1 VDGGVYRASE
11 RGNEGSVASRL
22 AGSTVLITGAS
33 GFVGK
38 AVLSALLFGTEDVR
52 VRLLLRAPDRGAAE
66 RRLTE
71 EILRSE
77 PFGSAPEPLLERMLA
92 AGDLAAID
100 GDLGDEGLEARNLD
114 GLAGVDTVIHC
125 AASVSLEEPLDAA
138 MRING
143 LGPARL
149 LRALRAAGSDP
160 HFVHVSTAFTPDC
173 RTPTVREEDV
183 HPGLAEL
190 DPDETLATATRW
202 REEAAAKVQGGSDE
216 RAADAELSRRGR
228 NFAVAAGWPDT
239 YAMTKAIGEMLL
251 KREGARTTI
260 VRPSIVESALGR
272 PWPGWLEGYK
282 VADPLII
289 AYASRGLTHLPGRP
303 DNPID
308 LVPVDCVAAACVAAA
323 AYPAAERHRTIS
335 VSSSARNPLTLGE
348 LAGHTRAYFRKHPL
362 VDRRGEEIRIGDL
375 RFASRGRALL
385 WSRGREELLAI
396 AGRAAAA
403 PPARRAQ
410 PSLQRN
416 ARLAGRIRRMV
427 EIYAPYTQLDCRFD
441 DTEAQRLLAT
451 MGDEDRDRF
460 GFDTAAIDWTAYLED
475 SHLPRLRE
483 MVADSFAGTAR
494 PA

>member
-1 VDGGVYRASE
+1 MDGGVYRASE
-11 RGNEGSVASRL
+11 RGSEGSVASRL
-22 AGSTVLITGAS
+22 AGSTVLVTGAS

-52 VRLLLRAPDRGAAE
+52 VRLLLRAADRGAAG

-77 PFGSAPEPLLERMLA
+77 PFSSAPEPLLERMLA
-92 AGDLAAID
+92 TGDLAAID
-100 GDLGDEGLEARNLD
+100 GDLGDEGLAARTLD
-114 GLAGVDTVIHC
+114 GLGEVDTVIHC
-125 AASVSLEEPLDAA
+125 AASVSFEEPLDAA

-149 LRALRAAGSDP
+149 LQALRAAGSDP

-173 RTPTVREEDV
+173 RTPTVRESDV

-190 DPDETLATATRW
+190 DPDAVLATATRW
-202 REEAAAKVQGGSDE
+202 REEAAAKARDDGGAVE
-216 RAADAELSRRGR
+216 AELSRRGR
-228 NFAVAAGWPDT
+228 RFAVAAGWPDT

-251 KREGARTTI
+251 KREGVRTTI
-260 VRPSIVESALGR
+260 VRPSIVESALHR

-289 AYASRGLTHLPGRP
+289 AYASRGLTHLPGRA

-323 AYPAAERHRTIS
+323 AHPAEGQRTIS
-335 VSSSARNPLTLGE
+335 VSSSGRNPLTLGE

-362 VDRRGEEIRIGDL
+362 VDRSGDEIRVGDL
-375 RFASRGRALL
+375 RFASRGRSLL

-396 AGRAAAA
+396 GARAAAA

-410 PSLQRN
+410 PALRRN

-451 MGDEDRDRF
+451 MGSEDRDRF

-475 SHLPRLRE
+475 SHMPRLRE